1 MACAALVALAPGLAR
16 AGEEQEIELA
26 QRHVDE
32 FAYDKAASRIEV
44 MLDPNGPACP
54 KTPEI
59 SPAGCRLTDRGFV
72 RRARGLYAIAL
83 HGLKRPSEAQAQ
95 FRQLLLDDP
104 TFTPSPAEY
113 PPEVI
118 RLFTEAKKA
127 VEDEITA
134 RTIAEQTK
142 QKEYEDSIKAYE
154 AWVDTVEGLA
164 KTETVV
170 AERSRLIAA
179 VPFGVGQ
186 FQNDS
191 VGLGVL
197 FLSLEAAFLSA
208 GVVTGAYHAHL
219 VEANIATP
227 TASAAEDLETLKVIN
242 ITSMALL
249 AATMIAGIIEA
260 EVNFEAEV
268 QKTRPRAIQP
278 RPPKPVPPRKV
289 SLEGVPGAPDAVGLG
304 LKVQF

>member
-1 MACAALVALAPGLAR
+1 MAAALALAPAVAR
-16 AGEEQEIELA
+16 GGEEQEVELA

-32 FAYDKAASRIEV
+32 FAYDKAAARIEV

-54 KTPEI
+54 RTPEV
-59 SPAGCRLTDRGFV
+59 SGVGCRLTDRGFV

-104 TFTPSPAEY
+104 TFSPSPAEY

-134 RTIAEQTK
+134 RTIAQQKK
-142 QKEYEDSIKAYE
+142 QKEYDEALEAYDVWIE
-154 AWVDTVEGLA
+154 EMEELA
-164 KTETVV
+164 STETVV

-197 FLSLEAAFLSA
+197 FLSLESGFLA
-208 GVVTGAYHAHL
+208 GAVVTGAVHGHL
-219 VEANIATP
+219 VEANIETP
-227 TASAAEDLETLKVIN
+227 TASAAEDLETLKIVN

-260 EVNFEAEV
+260 QVNFEAQV
-268 QKTRPRAIQP
+268 TRTRPRQVKP
-278 RPPKPVPPRKV
+278 RPPKPIPPTKV
-289 SLEGVPGAPDAVGLG
+289 SLQGVPDAADAVGLG
-304 LKVQF
+304 LMVQF